1 MRRLAFR
8 GLLLVG
14 IALGVAGCATQSS
27 DTPAQQIPATRSQAS
42 ARTHT
47 ELAAQYYERAQY
59 GVAMDE
65 LDKALRARPDYAT
78 AYTVR
83 ALVHMALAEY
93 KEADAD
99 FKHSLRLRE
108 DDPDTHNN
116 YGWFLCQ
123 HGREREA
130 LQHFKTALR
139 DPLYGTPA
147 LAYMN
152 AGICSRKAGEV
163 ENAEIFLRKALA
175 LQRDMPGALLGLAEV
190 DFVKGDFSAAESN
203 FSRYAQ
209 TNGAVLSA
217 QDLWLAVRIERN
229 LGNRNAEQ
237 SYALQL
243 RKRFPDAP
251 ETQLMLS
258 GK

>member
-1 MRRLAFR
+1 MRQLAFWS
-8 GLLLVG
+8 LLLGV
-14 IALGVAGCATQSS
+14 ALVAGCAAPPS
-27 DTPAQQIPATRSQAS
+27 DVPTQQIPATRSQAS

-78 AYTVR
+78 AYNVR
-83 ALVHMALAEY
+83 ALVHVALAEY
-93 KEADAD
+93 SEADAD
-99 FKHSLRLRE
+99 FKHSLRLSA

-123 HGREREA
+123 RGREREA
-130 LQHFKTALR
+130 LQHFKTALK
-139 DPLYGTPA
+139 DPLYATPA

-152 AGICSRKAGEV
+152 AGVCSKKTGDV

-175 LQRDMPGALLGLAEV
+175 LQPDLPGALLGLAEV
-190 DFVKGDFSAAESN
+190 DFTKGDFSAAQAN
-203 FSRYAQ
+203 FNRYAH
-209 TNGAVLSA
+209 TNGTTLTA
-217 QDLWLAVRIERN
+217 QNLWLALRIERN